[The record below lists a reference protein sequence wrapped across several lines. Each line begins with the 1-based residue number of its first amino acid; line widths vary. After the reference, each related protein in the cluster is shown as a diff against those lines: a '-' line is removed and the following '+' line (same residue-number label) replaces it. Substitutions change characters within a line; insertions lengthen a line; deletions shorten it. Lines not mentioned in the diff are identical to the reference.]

1 MIIPLDD
8 AQVICRASTR
18 RRLLEV
24 LMAKKSTDVYY
35 LAILTEYLWK
45 NSGAVEADEEDEEAK
60 YSTF

>member
-1 MIIPLDD
+1 MQGLNQEKIIRSIDG
-8 AQVICRASTR
+8 
-18 RRLLEV
+18 
-24 LMAKKSTDVYY
+24 KKIHRCL